1 MNNQALNEQTVRTI
15 LADVVRKALTAQ
27 GTQAC
32 CGQMHAGPIPVEI
45 SARHAHLSNDD
56 AIALFGEAL
65 RPERPLSQPGQ
76 FLSSGR
82 VRLIGPKGVMDKV
95 AVLGPAR
102 SVSQIELS
110 KTDARILGINPPV
123 RQSGDTKDT
132 PGIVL
137 ASTTGIVG
145 LESGVIVAARHIH
158 MHTDDAERFGLKD
171 KDKVAVR
178 LDTERPMILEDV
190 LVRVSDSFKLAMHID
205 ADEGNSAGWKPGVTG
220 VIVRR
225 SRG

>member
-1 MNNQALNEQTVRTI
+1 MNEQAIKDIVT
-15 LADVVRKALTAQ
+15 DVVRKVLTEQCASSDREE
-27 GTQAC
+27 T
-32 CGQMHAGPIPVEI
+32 MNAGPIPVEI
-45 SARHAHLSNDD
+45 SARHVHLSVED
-56 AIALFGEAL
+56 ALSLYGEAL

-76 FLSSGR
+76 FLCVER

-145 LESGVIVAARHIH
+145 LLPPATS
-158 MHTDDAERFGLKD
+158 TC
-171 KDKVAVR
+171 
-178 LDTERPMILEDV
+178 TPMMPNASASRTRTRSPCV
-190 LVRVSDSFKLAMHID
+190 LIRN
-205 ADEGNSAGWKPGVTG
+205 GP
-220 VIVRR
+220 
-225 SRG
+225 

>member
-1 MNNQALNEQTVRTI
+1 MRCVGRLPQSADAAQNVFEVGVPVGVIAALSPCTNPVSTTI
-15 LADVVRKALTAQ
+15 CNVLAAVKAGNSIVVCPHQ
-27 GTQAC
+27 
-32 CGQMHAGPIPVEI
+32 HAVECT
-45 SARHAHLSNDD
+45 S
-56 AIALFGEAL
+56 
-65 RPERPLSQPGQ
+65 
-76 FLSSGR
+76 R
-82 VRLIGPKGVMDKV
+82 VVAAMDKV